1 MLSSSGSRKPQ
12 VFINFRGKA
21 QRDNIVSFLKSK
33 LEEISDIN
41 VFIDEDEIRGRPISI
56 LFQRIRESSIALVI
70 FSNKYPES
78 CWCLDELVE
87 IKKQMDTGSL
97 VPFPIFYKVEPDSV
111 KTQRGYFLNTLLKTE
126 DYVRQKVDR
135 SSSKSI
141 LETEARIWGWRQA
154 LVSVCERMGSPR
166 HHKSDKD
173 FVSEIAVGV
182 KKILDDSSPKN
193 YLTNIERPP
202 MHPQEEVTSFLQA
215 LNLNISDLEDLI
227 TKPSEHFN
235 DVVVSLGT
243 DDLVFLDLISLQNPI
258 LASRL
263 SRPGQAG
270 KILLVLL
277 GSLEYCNE
285 GFDLKLRLLPEK
297 HQQFLGNEVIVPAQ
311 EIQDRSDPLSVQ
323 VTYVVADRIQTTK
336 SNENLSN
343 RLGEDY
349 NSNAALICFL
359 LLCNIQ
365 KRRAMI
371 SCPPR
376 RVLISFGEK
385 QLGKYL
391 VILLKNGLES
401 NQISMYVEDEM
412 KGRISESRVTIV
424 VFSKMY
430 PTSKKCLD
438 ELVEIKKLMDAGE
451 IDTFPIF
458 YNLTAESVKK
468 LKGWFRNRLLK
479 IEDAVRKNVKR
490 RDDNSILDTE
500 ARIWGWRQALSSIAS
515 RPGLSYQHSNDE
527 VFVSDVVT
535 NVKKLFAFRETSLMH
550 RQDTEAA
557 TTVVDSLDDDL
568 FYSHTSFLQALNLE
582 TTDLEGFTKI
592 PKGLVSLRLKGHTDL
607 VFLNFSSTENL
618 VRFQSSGSFK
628 FLEKEFAFSPSG
640 VIRIEEPSLV

>member
-1 MLSSSGSRKPQ
+1 M
-12 VFINFRGKA
+12 
-21 QRDNIVSFLKSK
+21 
-33 LEEISDIN
+33 N

-56 LFQRIRESSIALVI
+56 LFQRIRESSIALAI

-173 FVSEIAVGV
+173 FVSEIAVEV
-182 KKILDDSSPKN
+182 KKILDDSSPRN
-193 YLTNIERPP
+193 YLTIIERPP
-202 MHPQEEVTSFLQA
+202 MHPQEEVTSLLQA

-243 DDLVFLDLISLQNPI
+243 DDLVFLDLISLQNHI

-270 KILLVLL
+270 KILL
-277 GSLEYCNE
+277 
-285 GFDLKLRLLPEK
+285 GFDLKLRLLPK
-297 HQQFLGNEVIVPAQ
+297 KPQQFLGNEVIVPAQ
-311 EIQDRSDPLSVQ
+311 EIQDQKDPLSVQ
-323 VTYVVADRIQTTK
+323 VTNVVADRIQTTE

-349 NSNAALICFL
+349 NSNATLICFL
-359 LLCNIQ
+359 LLCNIH

-376 RVLISFGEK
+376 RVVISFGEK

-391 VILLKNGLES
+391 VSLLKNGLES

-479 IEDAVRKNVKR
+479 IEDAVP
-490 RDDNSILDTE
+490 
-500 ARIWGWRQALSSIAS
+500 LSSIAS

-550 RQDTEAA
+550 RQETEAA